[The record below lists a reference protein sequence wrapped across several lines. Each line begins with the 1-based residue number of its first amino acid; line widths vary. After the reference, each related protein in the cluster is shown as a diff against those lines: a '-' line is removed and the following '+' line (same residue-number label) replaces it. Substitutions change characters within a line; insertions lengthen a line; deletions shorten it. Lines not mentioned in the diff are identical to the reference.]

1 MTDVITFDSKKGGSF
16 DLPLPDAHSEWLVD
30 CADLEGV
37 SLRFYSVAFDCDG
50 PQLKQVFDIV
60 AQKPERANVRF
71 HRVEKDAAQISETID
86 LDFVAE

>member
-37 SLRFYSVAFDCDG
+37 SLRFYSVVI
-50 PQLKQVFDIV
+50 L
-60 AQKPERANVRF
+60 
-71 HRVEKDAAQISETID
+71 
-86 LDFVAE
+86 